1 MSRLGVTFVALVLL
15 TDISK
20 ECRSL
25 GSSCSSIS
33 GLGSASTRA
42 HTHTLSIALRESLA
56 VTRRTR

>member
-1 MSRLGVTFVALVLL
+1 VTFVALVLL

-42 HTHTLSIALRESLA
+42 HTLSIALRESLA

>member
-42 HTHTLSIALRESLA
+42 HTLSIALRESLA